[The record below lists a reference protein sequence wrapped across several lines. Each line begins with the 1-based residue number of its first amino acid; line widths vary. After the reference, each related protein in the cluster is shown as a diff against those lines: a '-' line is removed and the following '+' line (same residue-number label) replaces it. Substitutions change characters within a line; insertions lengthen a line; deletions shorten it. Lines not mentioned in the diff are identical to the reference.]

1 MSLVYRTK
9 RILYYGALP
18 GPAYPNA
25 QVPSAPLSSS
35 AGNELPILMQNE
47 NGPCPLL
54 ALANVLLLRG
64 GIHIHPDY
72 SEVTFEASRSH
83 SHTQRMRTRRLS
95 TNLLGVSTGPLGE
108 AGRAH
113 A

>member
-1 MSLVYRTK
+1 
-9 RILYYGALP
+9 
-18 GPAYPNA
+18 
-25 QVPSAPLSSS
+25 
-35 AGNELPILMQNE
+35 MQNE

-83 SHTQRMRTRRLS
+83 SHTHRMRTRRLRS
-95 TNLLGVSTGPLGE
+95 NLLGAFSPGPLGE

>member
-1 MSLVYRTK
+1 
-9 RILYYGALP
+9 
-18 GPAYPNA
+18 
-25 QVPSAPLSSS
+25 
-35 AGNELPILMQNE
+35 MQNN

-54 ALANVLLLRG
+54 ALANVLLLQG

-72 SEVTFEASRSH
+72 SEVTFEVTYSH
-83 SHTQRMRTRRLS
+83 SHSQRMCTHRLS
-95 TNLLGVSTGPLGE
+95 SNLLGASTGPLGE

>member
-1 MSLVYRTK
+1 
-9 RILYYGALP
+9 
-18 GPAYPNA
+18 
-25 QVPSAPLSSS
+25 
-35 AGNELPILMQNE
+35 MQNE

-64 GIHIHPDY
+64 GIEIHPDY
-72 SEVTFEASRSH
+72 SEVTFEASPRPPHTHRRSV
-83 SHTQRMRTRRLS
+83 SATHTHRH
-95 TNLLGVSTGPLGE
+95 NVLGASTGPVGE

>member
-1 MSLVYRTK
+1 VHCRGLTE
-9 RILYYGALP
+9 
-18 GPAYPNA
+18 
-25 QVPSAPLSSS
+25 PSVRVLNAPLPSS

-64 GIHIHPDY
+64 GIEIHPDY
-72 SEVTFEASRSH
+72 PEVTFEVSPAC
-83 SHTQRMRTRRLS
+83 TRTRTHTH
-95 TNLLGVSTGPLGE
+95 TNRHNVLGASTGPLGE